1 MLYSRKTLNDDGS
14 DDKIMMV
21 TIRIATDCSLLLL
34 DNWCFEP
41 SKPQRIISGLK
52 KDQFIPNHMPASH
65 KTTYDFLLQLSV
77 KIFRTK
83 ITATHFFFFFLKY
96 TSFSQKG
103 KHFLQVSISK

>member
-41 SKPQRIISGLK
+41 SQPQRIISGLK
-52 KDQFIPNHMPASH
+52 KKSVYSKSLCLQVTKPHN
-65 KTTYDFLLQLSV
+65 DFLLQLSV
-77 KIFRTK
+77 KIFCTK
-83 ITATHFFFFFLKY
+83 ITATHLFFCFEIHQL
-96 TSFSQKG
+96 
-103 KHFLQVSISK
+103 LSKRQTLFTG